1 MSLSVNATLHE
12 LAGPDMPG
20 KVPPAWGT
28 LLLNLAGA
36 SASAL
41 FQSGAQFK
49 NNAQGSRANE
59 NKGLDC
65 AEYTCGMGSQDHGI
79 NDLLIRFTWN
89 TSPKCVSGRCY
100 SPVACA
106 GFGYCREL
114 NLSRSPFRR
123 RRPSSRLSQTG

>member
-12 LAGPDMPG
+12 IAGPDMPG
-20 KVPPAWGT
+20 KVPSSSWGT

-41 FQSGAQFK
+41 FRSGAQFK

-65 AEYTCGMGSQDHGI
+65 AEYTCGMGSQDDGI
-79 NDLLIRFTWN
+79 NVLLIRFTWN
-89 TSPKCVSGRCY
+89 TH
-100 SPVACA
+100 
-106 GFGYCREL
+106 
-114 NLSRSPFRR
+114 RR
-123 RRPSSRLSQTG
+123 RRSSRLSQAG

>member
-20 KVPPAWGT
+20 KASFMDV

-41 FQSGAQFK
+41 FGSGSQFK

-65 AEYTCGMGSQDHGI
+65 ADYTCVTRPQDDRI
-79 NDLLIRFTWN
+79 NALLIRFTWN
-89 TSPKCVSGRCY
+89 TH
-100 SPVACA
+100 
-106 GFGYCREL
+106 
-114 NLSRSPFRR
+114 RR
-123 RRPSSRLSQTG
+123 RRSSRLSQTG